1 VPQGLPWV
9 GEGPLRVASINPSD
23 GWQHGRMSPGDQADR
38 IKVGDIYEDCAY
50 HPVLCTLADYEGDE
64 LAGISLI
71 DGSSPRSC
79 SPTHCGPVRLTV
91 EEAVAIKQDL
101 DAHVARKVA
110 EHQ

>member
-1 VPQGLPWV
+1 VT
-9 GEGPLRVASINPSD
+9 AA
-23 GWQHGRMSPGDQADR
+23 DQTDR
-38 IKVGDIYEDCAY
+38 IGVGDIYEDCAY

-91 EEAVAIKQDL
+91 DEAVAIKKDL
-101 DAHVARKVA
+101 DAYVALKVA
-110 EHQ
+110 ENG